1 MDTLNIFLLVLAGV
15 FLLWQVLLGVGAVV
29 AIARGH
35 KVTNLGFGPGI
46 LFVVFLALGL
56 FL

>member
-1 MDTLNIFLLVLAGV
+1 MDTINIFLLVIAGV
-15 FLLWQVLLGVGAVV
+15 FLLWQVLIGVGAVV
-29 AIARGH
+29 IIARGH
-35 KVTNLGFGPGI
+35 KVTEVGFAPGI